1 MADPGTLL
9 ACAPNFRAVS
19 GPVTQYG
26 LPLAQRKLYRADA
39 VVDPAPGDQRVLAG
53 LGISLVFD
61 LRSAAERERV
71 PSMIWA
77 SAGATVQPIDM
88 LAHVQGGS
96 DLWMDFKARPD
107 RRGAEAAM
115 RALYAGFPDALH
127 DHLRLLVEGI
137 ANAEGAVL
145 IHCTAGKDRT
155 GFAVAIL
162 LAALGVPMV
171 RIMADYLASLGREN
185 DQARE
190 ETRQLITGRL
200 GFRLEE
206 DVLDR
211 LMTVDESYLA
221 ASFARVDQRFGGV
234 ASYLGSAGVSAEH
247 IAALEHVLLAGAS
260 RLE

>member
-1 MADPGTLL
+1 MADRGTLL

-19 GPVTQYG
+19 GPLSRHG
-26 LPLAQRKLYRADA
+26 IPLAAGKLYRADA
-39 VVDPAPGDQRVLAG
+39 VVDPAPDDRAALAG
-53 LGISLVFD
+53 LGIALVFD
-61 LRSAAERERV
+61 LRSAAERARV

-77 SAGATVQPIDM
+77 SSGATVRPIDM
-88 LAHVQGGS
+88 LAHVEDGS
-96 DLWMDFKARPD
+96 DLWMDFKAKPD
-107 RRGAEAAM
+107 RSGAEAAM

-127 DHLRLLVEGI
+127 DHLRLLFEGI
-137 ANAEGAVL
+137 TKAEGAVL

-162 LAALGVPMV
+162 LAALGVPMAQ
-171 RIMADYLASLGREN
+171 IMEDYLASLGRDN

-221 ASFARVDQRFGGV
+221 ASFARVEQRFGGV
-234 ASYLGSAGVSAEH
+234 ASFLRSAGIAATH
-247 IAALEHVLLAGAS
+247 MAALERALLSG
-260 RLE
+260 